1 MFIRCAFFKGQVK
14 PGMEE
19 AFDQHVHQKLVPLWT
34 RFPGAL
40 EVRVLRQLESDV
52 GDPTLAMVLSI
63 RYASREDIAAA
74 LDSPVRHESREV
86 SKKLFE
92 MFDGSVFHTVFSAE
106 EFALAASASP
116 SSASSSSAPA
126 SSA

>member
-14 PGMEE
+14 PGMQE
-19 AFDQHVHQKLVPLWT
+19 AFERHVHDKLVPLWT

-52 GDPTLAMVLSI
+52 SDVSDPELAMVLSI
-63 RYASREDIAAA
+63 RYASREDIATA
-74 LDSPVRHESREV
+74 LDSPVRYESREV

-92 MFDGSVFHTVFSAE
+92 MFDGTVFHTVFSAE
-106 EFALAASASP
+106 EFALAS
-116 SSASSSSAPA
+116 
-126 SSA
+126 